1 MANTFPLVVPV
12 AKVPV
17 VLKLVENVRVKL
29 LVPLVVMTSVACW
42 PAVQFEALMVS
53 AWAGVKVNTVPALKL
68 MATVVPG
75 VSAEAP
81 MPPSVIGTA
90 ATVVAH
96 DPEELV
102 TFPVSAG
109 WLAHGR
115 IPVTCVAR
123 LTTVTE
129 AIRKR
134 LAAITTSNALWN
146 LGKHQYH
153 RQFRV
158 EPVAGAVK

>member
-1 MANTFPLVVPV
+1 M
-12 AKVPV
+12 
-17 VLKLVENVRVKL
+17 KLV
-29 LVPLVVMTSVACW
+29 VPLVVMMSDACW
-42 PAVQFEALMVS
+42 PALQFEALMVS
-53 AWAGVKVNTVPALKL
+53 VCAGVSVNTVPALKL

-75 VSAEAP
+75 VRAEVP
-81 MPPSVIGTA
+81 SPPTVTGTA

-96 DPEELV
+96 DPDELV

-123 LTTVTE
+123 LTTVAE
-129 AIRKR
+129 AMRKR

-146 LGKHQYH
+146 LVKHQYH
-153 RQFRV
+153 RQFSFD
-158 EPVAGAVK
+158 PVGGAVRYVMVPLEIV